1 MILSTFE
8 PNASTVRN
16 SQPSVHMIDPLH
28 YERVDHD
35 DVVKK
40 WCVMTHILHCCSV
53 TMCFLSI
60 IHLLGF
66 RGVPSEKL
74 GDVLALAGDAS
85 DNIPGAPGIGPKIAQ
100 QLITEYGSLNNLL
113 SQAESIKQKK
123 RRESVLEN
131 REKVSNW

>member
-1 MILSTFE
+1 MRRS
-8 PNASTVRN
+8 VRN

-40 WCVMTHILHCCSV
+40 WCVMTHILLYCSV

-100 QLITEYGSLNNLL
+100 QLITEYGSLNDLL

-123 RRESVLEN
+123 RRENVLEN